1 MSSYFEGGESGE
13 KNKRGARKEMEEE
26 ELLNDHERRIVSLE
40 QGQAEIKDQ
49 MNKLSEQVSAGNTKA
64 EKDNSYLREQNDK
77 MFKTLIE
84 INTRSQDRKH
94 ELKLLDKQ
102 NFWKLTLA
110 IGGSAGALYTLIQVL
125 IEYLSR

>member
-1 MSSYFEGGESGE
+1 
-13 KNKRGARKEMEEE
+13 MEEE
-26 ELLNDHERRIVSLE
+26 KLLNDHERRIASLE

-49 MNKLSEQVSAGNTKA
+49 MDKLSDQVTAGNTKA
-64 EKDNSYLREQNDK
+64 EKDNTYLREQNDK

-102 NFWKLTLA
+102 NFWKLA
-110 IGGSAGALYTLIQVL
+110 IGIGGSAGALITLIQAL
-125 IEYLSR
+125 IGYMTR